1 MTFPLMPWPNF
12 GENGKLYVK
21 GTSPGIIEVG
31 DILVLY
37 QSGGGGG
44 RTQGGFYGSGGLQT
58 TTSYTTMAS
67 DSVAAQTGETPGG
80 YVSYIY
86 VDFAVKIKVAELA
99 DVGLAQ
105 PNTTKLYVIGSTKPF
120 QTLGRQSQ
128 AAGSVDFSAAA
139 GPPIGLVYAGV
150 RANGANNYT
159 IPGDG
164 TVTNQAADV
173 SYGHGRVVGPSGN
186 LSEISGATKINIFH
200 NGEEGTIAGTET
212 IANGTS
218 TDSRSWQL
226 IYGVD

>member
-12 GENGKLYVK
+12 GENGKLYIK

-31 DILVLY
+31 DIIVLY
-37 QSGGGGG
+37 QFGGGSG
-44 RTQGGFYGSGGLQT
+44 RVQGFYLTPGLTT

-67 DSVAAQTGETPGG
+67 DSVSAQTGESPGG

-86 VDFAVKIKVAELA
+86 LKFAVRIKVAELA
-99 DVGLAQ
+99 DVGLTQ
-105 PNTTKLYVIGSTKPF
+105 PNTTNLFVIGSTNPS

-139 GPPIGLVYAGV
+139 GPPIGLVYAGI
-150 RANGANNYT
+150 RANGADIPT

-173 SYGHGRVVGPSGN
+173 SYARSKTAGPSGN
-186 LSEISGATKINIFH
+186 LSGISGATKINIFH

-212 IANGTS
+212 IANGTG